1 LKRIPD
7 IGYKL
12 FNHFVLPEDAW
23 RINYFE
29 PLERLINKWK
39 KKAKSNESLRLLES
53 YQNEVNMFKK
63 NPIENVSAFYIF
75 QKIFPK
81 KNILTKKRVKCLT
94 PKNPSISC

>member
-39 KKAKSNESLRLLES
+39 KKAKTNESQKLLES

-63 NPIENVSAFYIF
+63 NPIENISAFYIF
-75 QKIFPK
+75 QKIEPNK
-81 KNILTKKRVKCLT
+81 VASR
-94 PKNPSISC
+94 